1 MNVTAKDQA
10 QAEYLNKI
18 KVYLRMLNAAM
29 KAIDEGW
36 KQDNDHGLD
45 LNDFLARLYP
55 FNDSFDDLV
64 RAVNHWV
71 EDYVERIKDF
81 DVPRPFVVEANRIPD
96 FDQLNFNDKDCYEAI
111 TEPYFCNARSS
122 EEALDQYHE
131 STPIKML
138 EDFEIIVTEAAEYY
152 HDKESHSHE

>member
-1 MNVTAKDQA
+1 MNHTAKDQA

-18 KVYLRMLNAAM
+18 KVYLRMMQTAM
-29 KAIDEGW
+29 KAVNEGW
-36 KQDNDHGLD
+36 MQDNDFDID

-64 RAVNHWV
+64 RSVNIWV
-71 EDYVERIKDF
+71 DDYVDRIKDF
-81 DVPRPFVVEANRIPD
+81 DVPRPFMVEANRIPD
-96 FDQLNFNDKDCYEAI
+96 FDQLNFNDQDCIEAI

-131 STPIKML
+131 NTPIKVL
-138 EDFEIIVTEAAEYY
+138 DDFEITV
-152 HDKESHSHE
+152 KECSHE